1 VTKSTFALVA
11 TGLSAEDSMAFVIA
25 ACSSYWPRVNVSVMG
40 SQGGSLTNFGLL
52 IAYVLP
58 GFTALKGL
66 PFLSEV
72 QGAWGTTDAVVT
84 PTLTSFL
91 SGTTE
96 AVAVGLIVSTV
107 RWLVIDTIH
116 HRSGLKPPNWDF
128 ALLEKNVAAFEFLI
142 QIHYWYYKFYA
153 NMLVA
158 LLWAYAS
165 GAYALGL
172 RGLVY
177 WFLALLFFLAS
188 RDSLGKYY
196 ERAGRLLGD
205 VGALILL

>member
-1 VTKSTFALVA
+1 
-11 TGLSAEDSMAFVIA
+11 MA
-25 ACSSYWPRVNVSVMG
+25 
-40 SQGGSLTNFGLL
+40 SQAGSLTNFGLL

-58 GFTALKGL
+58 GFTALQGL
-66 PFLSEV
+66 PFLSPP
-72 QGAWGTTDAVVT
+72 QNAWGAADTQAA

-107 RWLVIDTIH
+107 RWLVIDALH
-116 HRSGLKPPNWDF
+116 HRTGLKPPNWDF

-142 QIHYWYYKFYA
+142 DIHYRYYKFYA

-158 LLWAYAS
+158 LLWAYVT
-165 GAYALGL
+165 GGYALGL
-172 RGLVY
+172 RGLIY
-177 WFLALLFFLAS
+177 WLLAFLFFFAS

-196 ERAGRLLGD
+196 QRAGRLLGD
-205 VGALILL
+205 VGALVLL